1 MMKPL
6 NFRWAG
12 MFSGHPLS
20 PTRRWMISAGA
31 TVASTYALDVI
42 ATTAGLL
49 LVWSA
54 LFQEVDRDGAL
65 AFLAVSYVAWGA
77 GLRINLTENWAL
89 LAATGTS
96 TNVLSKAGFDLV
108 RSRIHSQ
115 RAQRI
120 AAAIGYVGTE
130 FAKEAPY
137 YIGAVGA
144 AVFSDRV
151 AANQVIVFLGG
162 ANLGAALYEYGL
174 ARLVR
179 AFLARSRGAVS
190 FEHDW
195 QPRRYLAEYYR
206 AVEADERQTI
216 AFFVEAMTHVR
227 CGEPVLLFGVGPTV
241 HHVFLTAPKASE
253 IHLTDY
259 LPGNLAEVRRWLDAD
274 PGKHDWQPFVRYT
287 LQCEGQ
293 TAPTQADVAA
303 REAVTRRKTSRLIV
317 ADLRDP
323 QPILTQYAT
332 VISAYC
338 ADSATS
344 DLAEWTRYMHRIASM
359 VRPSGTLLL
368 AALRHSKG
376 YRVGGKL
383 FPSAN
388 ISEHDVMKALQTY
401 FCPENVTLRVCQ
413 LSKASKGYS
422 GIILARSV
430 DRRPNADVWPT
441 ARCGPDTPKARAA
454 GCR

>member
-1 MMKPL
+1 MKPL
-6 NFRWAG
+6 NLRWAG

-77 GLRINLTENWAL
+77 GLRINLAENWAL

-108 RSRIHSQ
+108 RSRTHSQ

-274 PGKHDWQPFVRYT
+274 PGMHDWQPFVRYT

-293 TAPTQADVAA
+293 TAPSQADVAA
-303 REAVTRRKTSRLIV
+303 REAVTRRKTSRLMV

-338 ADSATS
+338 ADSAMRDALCLRHAGQGCHVSAPGTRS
-344 DLAEWTRYMHRIASM
+344 NLLPYRAAIIRQEIPGVTASGHLRLAQLRKSSWCGNGVAAERAPPPKRQIRCSLTRERSA
-359 VRPSGTLLL
+359 RTLLIV
-368 AALRHSKG
+368 H
-376 YRVGGKL
+376 
-383 FPSAN
+383 
-388 ISEHDVMKALQTY
+388 
-401 FCPENVTLRVCQ
+401 
-413 LSKASKGYS
+413 
-422 GIILARSV
+422 
-430 DRRPNADVWPT
+430 
-441 ARCGPDTPKARAA
+441 
-454 GCR
+454 